1 MRNLMRPDEI
11 DRLADEIAIA
21 AAHIDAASH
30 ALLTLIRRFDEE
42 KGWAR
47 QGARSCAHWLGW
59 RIGLGPGAAREHVR
73 VARRLGELRHI
84 DDALRRGELS
94 YAKVRAMTRVATA
107 ESEARLVSMAR
118 SATGAALERICRG
131 YRQAQALGSRA
142 EAVAARSVRQR
153 STETG
158 LVRIEAEL
166 LPDEAALVM
175 AALRQTRDRLREE
188 RKRLPGVS
196 AETPPASLADA
207 LVAVAE
213 ASLTAAEP
221 EARPAGRSHELVV
234 VLREERLAEGG
245 WHAELADGSAIPGA
259 TLRRLACD
267 AGVTVARSDA
277 DGTPLDVGRKRR
289 TVPPALARAL
299 RLRDGGCRFP
309 GCTHR
314 AFVDAHHI
322 RHWADGGATS
332 LENTCLLCH
341 LHHTALHEGGYR
353 LERTATGELVFF
365 TPDGRPLAPSPAP
378 PPIGTE
384 DALARLARDAA
395 ARGIHIDHRT
405 SLIDWSGAP
414 LDLHAAVSAL
424 TRPATTLHPQP

>member
-1 MRNLMRPDEI
+1 MKPDEI

-21 AAHIDAASH
+21 AAHLDAASH
-30 ALLTLIRRFDEE
+30 TLLSLIRRFDEE
-42 KGWAR
+42 RGWAR
-47 QGARSCAHWLGW
+47 QGAQSCAHWLGW
-59 RIGLGPGAAREHVR
+59 RIGLGPGAAREYVR

-84 DDALRRGELS
+84 DDALRRGQVS

-107 ESEARLVSMAR
+107 DNETRLLAMAR
-118 SATGAALERICRG
+118 SATGGALERICRG

-142 EAVAARSVRQR
+142 EATATRSVRQR
-153 STETG
+153 STEAG

-175 AALRQTRDRLREE
+175 AALREVRDRLREE
-188 RKRLPGVS
+188 QKLAPRVS
-196 AETPPASLADA
+196 AETPAASLAEA

-213 ASLTAAEP
+213 ASLATAEP
-221 EARPAGRSHELVV
+221 KARPAGRRRELVV

-245 WHAELADGSAIPGA
+245 WQAELADGSAIPGG

-267 AGVTVARSDA
+267 AAVTVVRSDA
-277 DGTPLDVGRKRR
+277 DGSPLDVGRKRR

-341 LHHTALHEGGYR
+341 FHHAALHEGGYR
-353 LERTATGELVFF
+353 LERTAAGELVFF
-365 TPDGRPLAPSPAP
+365 TPDGRPLGPTPAAP
-378 PPIGTE
+378 PLAGS
-384 DALARLARDAA
+384 DALALLAQDAA
-395 ARGIHIDHRT
+395 TRGIRIDRRT
-405 SLIDWSGAP
+405 SLIEWNGER
-414 LDLHAAVSAL
+414 LDLHAAVAAL
-424 TRPATTLHPQP
+424 TVERWRALTGCRLE